1 MHLFQLNYLLKLG
14 TSLESWHPNVE
25 LVSWGLLAME
35 RPSGQYRY
43 EFLSQYL
50 HDLHHSDQSHGNFI
64 SIKGWHLWGGRIRAT
79 DTHEVTFIFP
89 GKIPAHLGRRRTSL
103 HFSREWHSTVSTW
116 GCPLM
121 LLAEVFFA
129 QLLLGKRHMKGTRC
143 PVWNTPLSNLLV
155 STWCLFSQT
164 HALSKIACSDI
175 KHIACLKK
183 LKLPSVVKI

>member
-64 SIKGWHLWGGRIRAT
+64 SIKGWHL
-79 DTHEVTFIFP
+79 
-89 GKIPAHLGRRRTSL
+89 
-103 HFSREWHSTVSTW
+103 
-116 GCPLM
+116 
-121 LLAEVFFA
+121 
-129 QLLLGKRHMKGTRC
+129 
-143 PVWNTPLSNLLV
+143 
-155 STWCLFSQT
+155 
-164 HALSKIACSDI
+164 
-175 KHIACLKK
+175 
-183 LKLPSVVKI
+183 